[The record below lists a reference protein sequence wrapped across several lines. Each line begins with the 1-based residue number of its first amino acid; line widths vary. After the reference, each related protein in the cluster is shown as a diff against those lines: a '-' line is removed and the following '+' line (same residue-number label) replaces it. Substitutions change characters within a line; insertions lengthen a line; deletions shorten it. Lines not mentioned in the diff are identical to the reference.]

1 MATVKV
7 HCPACKL
14 DQVIKHGVSDEGK
27 QRYQC
32 KNTDCNKNTF
42 LLKYSYSACSPGVKD
57 KIIEMALN
65 GSGIRDTSR
74 VLEISTNTVTSEL
87 KKRIAIAKRKY

>member
-7 HCPACKL
+7 HCPVCQS

-32 KNTDCNKNTF
+32 KNIHCSKNTF
-42 LLKYSYSACSPGVKD
+42 LLDYSYSACSPGIKD
-57 KIIEMALN
+57 KIVEWH
-65 GSGIRDTSR
+65 
-74 VLEISTNTVTSEL
+74 
-87 KKRIAIAKRKY
+87 

>member
-1 MATVKV
+1 MATIKI
-7 HCPACKL
+7 HCPECKL

-42 LLKYSYSACSPGVKD
+42 LLEYSYFACSPGIKD
-57 KIIEMALN
+57 KITEMALS
-65 GSGIRDTSR
+65 GSGVRDTSR
-74 VLEISTNTVTSEL
+74 VLEISINTVISEL
-87 KKRIAIAKRKY
+87 KKKNRNYKT